1 MGALLDSGFR
11 ALAYCLMPRVIL
23 LSALPLFLLVAGGG
37 LLGWLYWEPGVALVR
52 DTLEASATLGWAL
65 QWLESIGAPGLRA
78 VLAPLI
84 LVALAVPVMVVAC
97 LLLVTQFMTPSMVSL
112 VEQRRFAGLERRRG
126 PSWGASMLGGLLRSV
141 GLSLLALGVMVL
153 SLPLWLVPPMVLI
166 IPPLVWGWLAMQI
179 MSFDVLADHATAAER
194 VALMREH
201 RWPLLTIGI
210 ISGLLGAA
218 PAWVWAMG
226 VLTLVLAPLV
236 MMLSMWIYTAVFA
249 FTALW
254 FAHYLLAAL
263 QARRQETAVEV
274 LDPLEPLDARGL
286 PVPFDTGH

>member
-11 ALAYCLMPRVIL
+11 ALAYCLLPRVIL

-112 VEQRRFAGLERRRG
+112 VEQRRFAGMERRRG
-126 PSWGASMLGGLLRSV
+126 ASAVMGLLRSV

-179 MSFDVLADHATAAER
+179 MSFDVLAEHATAAER

-218 PAWVWAMG
+218 PAWVWALG

-274 LDPLEPLDARGL
+274 LDPLEPADARGL
-286 PVPFDTGH
+286 TGPF